1 MKIYLIIS
9 NSIQIQI
16 TSLDYE
22 ALFKFI
28 CLNKKALSIKKCVSI
43 SVSLTTCISGIKSKL
58 VDLPI
63 SDLPK

>member
-28 CLNKKALSIKKCVSI
+28 CLNKNALSIKNVFQFLYLLQH
-43 SVSLTTCISGIKSKL
+43 VYR
-58 VDLPI
+58 V
-63 SDLPK
+63 